1 MDNVTN
7 WIGWGS
13 SLILVLT
20 LSKQLVTQWKERSSK
35 GVSRWLFWGQFSAQ
49 VGFTTYSYLLK
60 NMVFLFTNAV
70 LIVVSITGLFITY
83 KFKNHPGGDHQ

>member
-20 LSKQLVTQWKERSSK
+20 LSKQLLTQWKERSSE
-35 GVSRWLFWGQFSAQ
+35 GVSRWLFWGQVSAQ
-49 VGFTTYSYLLK
+49 VGFATYSYLLK

-70 LIVVSITGLFITY
+70 LVLVSITGLFITY
-83 KFKNHPGGDHQ
+83 KFKRQQAKQEK